1 MLGCKPTAC
10 AAGFARSASPVGYID
25 ASDPPVLLI
34 HGSADKTVPVA
45 QSQLMADALK
55 AKGVKTEL
63 MIIPDVDHSFIGASR
78 EANLAT
84 NKTVMAKVT
93 AFLDATIG
101 AKKN

>member
-1 MLGCKPTAC
+1 
-10 AAGFARSASPVGYID
+10 
-25 ASDPPVLLI
+25 
-34 HGSADKTVPVA
+34 
-45 QSQLMADALK
+45 
-55 AKGVKTEL
+55 VKTEL